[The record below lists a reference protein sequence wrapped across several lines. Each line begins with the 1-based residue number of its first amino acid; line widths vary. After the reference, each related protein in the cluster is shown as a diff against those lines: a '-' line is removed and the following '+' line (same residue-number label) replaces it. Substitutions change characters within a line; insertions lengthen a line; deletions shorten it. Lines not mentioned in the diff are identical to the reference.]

1 MRSLKLFILLLGS
14 LACDDGASDPTPA
27 LDADVDASPDGTPP
41 ATGLTFVATADH
53 AARLTA
59 CFEGLDIEHTVE
71 VADTPTAR
79 ADVVALDPAPLDC
92 TDCYAFAAVDGGLSL
107 AFDGPL
113 GQCYGL
119 TALLEAGGARFF
131 HPRVHHLPALDFAA
145 VSGVATGRVEPE
157 MAVRGL
163 HLHTLHPI
171 EGMYAMLM
179 PSEDHLD
186 RAFEILR
193 WVARNR
199 GNYIQWPGLDDI
211 QRDPETRAAWAAH
224 CGAIVAKAHE
234 MGLRVGY
241 GVQLFGA
248 SNLQNAFDL
257 VEGADDDVTTS
268 VTERMAFLQ
277 TDPPFDEFSLSFGEF
292 FGAEPAEFVEA
303 TNRAVEAMLDAF
315 PDAAINTVIH
325 VGEDQRVD
333 FRGENLI
340 YYFLVKFADPRL
352 IHYVHTVMYYGLF
365 DDAGGAYHHADF
377 AEHRAHLQQRIRDG
391 APVAYF
397 PESAYWVAFDV
408 SVPVWLP
415 LYVFMR
421 HRDAAELAAAGTP
434 LPGHTLFSS
443 GWEWGY
449 WQFDYAT
456 LRFNHTL
463 PADWRDLYRDMFTPW
478 GDAGAALAAQTIALA
493 DAQYRHLVQGRLGAY
508 LAGRDVFIDLGDMRD
523 IIAQP
528 DRVQLSEVADLDAA
542 GRTALADD
550 IAGMEAL
557 AAETHAVAEAIDA
570 IDWPD
575 ASPWHAE
582 IQDGAWVT
590 AHRAAYIAALYR
602 VALAAADG
610 TDHSVPLAAADA
622 AQDAARAVVERRH
635 AALHDAALA
644 ERYRSRGPNPT
655 LYKFGYLHH
664 ADTLCYWDRERG
676 KVGDLIDEPWQTP
689 SCGL

>member
-1 MRSLKLFILLLGS
+1 MRRLLPLLLLGCV
-14 LACDDGASDPTPA
+14 ACDDGSDP
-27 LDADVDASPDGTPP
+27 ADPSVDARVDRAVDGGIPS
-41 ATGLTFVATADH
+41 TGLTFVATAEH
-53 AARLTA
+53 AAALEA
-59 CFEGLDIEHTVE
+59 CFEDLSVDFTLEIAAAPSVRAE
-71 VADTPTAR
+71 VI
-79 ADVVALDPAPLDC
+79 ALEPQPLDC
-92 TDCYAFAAVDGGLSL
+92 TDCYRFEARDGGLAL

-131 HPRVHHLPALDFAA
+131 HPRVHHLPPLDFAA
-145 VSGVATGRVEPE
+145 VAGVATGEVAPE

-179 PSEDHLD
+179 PSEDHLA

-193 WVARNR
+193 WVVRSR

-211 QRDPETRAAWAAH
+211 QGDAAVRAAWAAH
-224 CGAIVAKAHE
+224 SGAIIAKAHAL
-234 MGLRVGY
+234 GLRVGY

-257 VEGADDDVTTS
+257 VEGAQDDVARS
-268 VTERMAFLQ
+268 VTERMGFLQ

-292 FGAEPAEFVEA
+292 FGAEPAEFVAA
-303 TNRAVEAMLDAF
+303 TNAAVEAMLAGF
-315 PDAAINTVIH
+315 PGAAINTVIH
-325 VGEDQRVD
+325 VGFDQRVE
-333 FRGENLI
+333 FMGEDLI

-365 DDAGGAYHHADF
+365 DDAGGAYHHDDF
-377 AEHRAHLQQRIRDG
+377 SEHRAHLQQRIRDG
-391 APVAYF
+391 EPVAYF

-421 HRDAAELAAAGTP
+421 HRDAAELKAAGTP

-463 PADWRDLYRDMFTPW
+463 PGDWRALYRDMFSPW
-478 GDAGAALAAQTIALA
+478 GDPGAALAAQAIAMA
-493 DAQYRHLVQGRLGAY
+493 EAQYRHLVQGRLGAY
-508 LAGRDVFIDLGDMRD
+508 LAGRDIFIDIGDMRD

-528 DRVQLSEVADLDAA
+528 DRVQLSEVAALDAD
-542 GRTALADD
+542 GRAALADD

-557 AAETHAVAEAIDA
+557 AGEMGAIAAAIEA

-575 ASPWHAE
+575 AAPWYAE
-582 IQDGAWVT
+582 MRDGAWVT
-590 AHRAAYIAALYR
+590 THRAEYIAALYR
-602 VALAAADG
+602 VALAAAEGAD
-610 TDHSVPLAAADA
+610 TALPLAAADA

-635 AALHDAALA
+635 AALHDAAMA
-644 ERYRSRGPNPT
+644 ETYRSRGANPT

-676 KVGDLIDEPWQTP
+676 KVAALVGEAWQTP
-689 SCGL
+689 ACGL